1 MLCTVAGKWT
11 IQQAAEMSVAAPTI
25 AASLDARFVSGLKSE
40 REKTAKVYEGLG
52 VKGPTTAVST
62 AAKSA

>member
-1 MLCTVAGKWT
+1 MLCTPAGKWT

-52 VKGPTTAVST
+52 VKGPTTTVGT
-62 AAKSA
+62 AAESA